1 MALQKQINICTSLL
15 YVIVW
20 LVVGTFANTA
30 QMKHTKYSIFEFI
43 SANLKKKDIENKSIL
58 TNLSETTIVLKI
70 AII

>member
-1 MALQKQINICTSLL
+1 M
-15 YVIVW
+15 
-20 LVVGTFANTA
+20 VGTFANTA